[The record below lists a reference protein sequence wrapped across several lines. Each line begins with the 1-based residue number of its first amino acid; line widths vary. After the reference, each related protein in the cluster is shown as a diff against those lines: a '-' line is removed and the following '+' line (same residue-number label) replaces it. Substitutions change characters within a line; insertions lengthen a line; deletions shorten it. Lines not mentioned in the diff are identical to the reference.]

1 MQSNARMNDLELGR
15 EVVLWLQLEGRHD
28 AISVAAAG
36 GVVTLTGTVRS
47 WGERLA
53 ARKAAGA
60 VHGVRGVVDDLEV
73 EIPEPERRA
82 DVDLARAVDH
92 ALTSNPFVPEST
104 LVSNVEA
111 GVVTLRGSVEDRSQ
125 REEAGISVC
134 GLPGVRG
141 VRNLIALNSSEDTA
155 REVGLAI
162 EAALE
167 DRAHSLARRV
177 RFRVEDGC
185 ATLSGSV
192 ENAASRAVVLA
203 AARGVPGVTH
213 VEDYL
218 RVGAEPT

>member
-1 MQSNARMNDLELGR
+1 MQSNARIGDMELGR
-15 EVVLWLQLEGRHD
+15 EVLQRLRMEGRDD
-28 AISVAAAG
+28 AIGVAAAG
-36 GVVTLTGTVRS
+36 GVVTLTGTVQS
-47 WGERLA
+47 CGERLA

-60 VHGVRGVVDDLEV
+60 VRGVRGVVDELEV

-82 DVDLARAVDH
+82 DEDLALAVHH
-92 ALTSNPFVPEST
+92 A
-104 LVSNVEA
+104 LVSNAFVPDSTLESSVED

-125 REEAGISVC
+125 REEAGLSVC
-134 GLPGVRG
+134 CLSGVRD
-141 VRNLIALNSSEDTA
+141 VHNLIALNSSEDTA
-155 REVGLAI
+155 CEVGLAI

-192 ENAASRAVVLA
+192 DSADEKAVVLA
-203 AARGVPGVTH
+203 AARSVPGVTH

-218 RVGAEPT
+218 SVGADPT